1 MWYRG
6 FPITRTAA
14 LLTHPKRHYESPNST
29 PIWGGLAKLMVK
41 ELAT

>member
-29 PIWGGLAKLMVK
+29 PLWGGLAKLMVK
-41 ELAT
+41 ELGT